1 MISLFAMLS
10 VFGFL
15 GLLVILGRLFRYPV
29 RNLFDVIELARPTS
43 DAEFKQLLDPEYEAK
58 MRSYMSRDEF
68 REEQRIRIHKLFD
81 CTRHRSFNALLI
93 AQFAYLEWRKWAREP
108 ETKENRARLF
118 LLQEVLR
125 STTEMRVYSLSVIP
139 TLALWIL
146 FRVDR
151 WPVLVPR
158 LSELREAANKDGIYV
173 YSRLTTA
180 VGYLSLFYGERCY
193 DALMLKLHGAIPKE
207 F

>member
-1 MISLFAMLS
+1 MISLFVML
-10 VFGFL
+10 FML
-15 GLLVILGRLFRYPV
+15 GVPVLLIILGRLFRYPV
-29 RNLFDVIELARPTS
+29 RNIFDVIELARPTN
-43 DAEFKQLLDPEYEAK
+43 DAEFEQLLDPEYEA
-58 MRSYMSRDEF
+58 RLRACMSRDEF
-68 REEQRIRIHKLFD
+68 RAEQRIRIHKLFD
-81 CTRHRSFNALLI
+81 CMRHRSFNTLLI
-93 AQFAYLEWRKWAREP
+93 AHFAWLEWRRWAKEP
-108 ETKENRARLF
+108 KTEENRARLF

-125 STTEMRVYSLSVIP
+125 SSMELRIYSLSVIP

-158 LSELREAANKDGIYV
+158 LSELREAANKDGIHV

-180 VGYLSLFYGERCY
+180 IGYLSLFYGERCY
-193 DALMLKLHGAIPKE
+193 DALMMKLHGAIPKE